1 MYRISCL
8 NEIYLSTDRH
18 EAFLCVLSCGR
29 RTPLSNGLGL
39 FDARRDEVC
48 QTGRIGSYVRRRC
61 R

>member
-8 NEIYLSTDRH
+8 NEIYLSTERY
-18 EAFLCVLSCGR
+18 EAFLCVLNCGR